1 MPGFVDLH
9 CHFVPGVDDG
19 VRTDEESR
27 LLLRGL
33 KRLGFEHVAATPH
46 MRPGMFETSRH
57 SLETAYGGWLETHGE
72 DRTLPNVSLASEHYF
87 CEEVV
92 ERILR
97 GEGLPYTPERAAPKE
112 RSRGSILVE
121 FHDLAPPQVIETQL
135 FRLQTRG
142 LVVVIAH
149 PERYRALW
157 SSDEKLERLVELGS
171 YALLD
176 LGALVGKY
184 GREAER
190 TARRLLDAGLY
201 HAACSD
207 AHRESDLRAVE
218 EGMAVIERT
227 YGRGELDYLL
237 ETAPFSLLSGERPP
251 DAPS

>member
-1 MPGFVDLH
+1 MSGFVDLH
-9 CHFVPGVDDG
+9 CHFVPDIDDG
-19 VRTDEESR
+19 VRSAEEGRR
-27 LLLRGL
+27 LLVGL
-33 KRLGFEHVAATPH
+33 KKLGFSHVTATPH
-46 MRPGMFETSRH
+46 MRPGMFETTRE
-57 SLETAYGGWLETHGE
+57 SLETAYLGYLETLAA
-72 DRTLPNVSLASEHYF
+72 DDLPSVSLASEHYF

-97 GEGLPYTPERAAPKE
+97 GEGLPYTPERLPR
-112 RSRGSILVE
+112 RSLGRGALLLE
-121 FHDLAPPQVIETQL
+121 FHDLTPPSVIEAQL
-135 FRLQTRG
+135 FKLQTRG
-142 LVVVIAH
+142 LIVVIAH

-157 SSDEKLERLVELGS
+157 QSDERLERLIDLGS

-218 EGMAVIERT
+218 GGMKVVERIF
-227 YGRGELDYLL
+227 GRAELHYLL
-237 ETAPFSLLSGERPP
+237 ETAPFSLLSGKRPA
-251 DAPS
+251 DEPS